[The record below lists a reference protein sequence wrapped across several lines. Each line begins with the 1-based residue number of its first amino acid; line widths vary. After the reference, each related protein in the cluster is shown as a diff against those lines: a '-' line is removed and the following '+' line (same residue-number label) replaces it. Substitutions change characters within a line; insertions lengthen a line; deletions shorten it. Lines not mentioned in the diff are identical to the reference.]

1 MDTIE
6 EDDRK
11 EAMAFGRRVREHR
24 SQRSLSLEELAT
36 RAGVSRAM
44 LSKVERGE
52 KSPTIPIASKIARG
66 LGLSL
71 SLLVGDTEAAGGA
84 IRVVRSNARRAF
96 VDKASGFKRELL
108 SPPSDTP
115 GIEVVRHEIAR
126 GGGSG
131 LLPAYPVGT
140 WKFVYVEGGR
150 LQIDLGSETS
160 TLDSGDAA
168 AFLADRPHSFTAAAG
183 RGCSYILVV
192 VQRVKN
198 GPQDG

>member
-11 EAMAFGRRVREHR
+11 EAMDFGRRVRDHR
-24 SQRSLSLEELAT
+24 SSRGLSLEDLAAK
-36 RAGVSRAM
+36 AGVSRAM

-71 SLLVGDTEAAGGA
+71 SLLVGDAEAAGGA
-84 IRVVRSNARRAF
+84 IRVVPSKARLTF
-96 VDKASGFKRELL
+96 VDKANGFKRELL

-115 GIEVVRHEIAR
+115 GVEVLRHEITK

-131 LLPAYPVGT
+131 LLPAYPPGT
-140 WKFVYVEGGR
+140 WKFVYVESGKLR
-150 LQIDLGSETS
+150 IELDSETS
-160 TLDSGDAA
+160 VLTSGDAA
-168 AFLADRPHSFTAAAG
+168 AFIADRPHSFSAAANS
-183 RGCSYILVV
+183 GCSYILLV
-192 VQRVKN
+192 VQRV
-198 GPQDG
+198 